1 MQVFQHSKSQGVL
14 AARMQL
20 PATLLSY
27 NGTGEK
33 LAAAGE
39 DQSILLINIKT
50 TDGNLKVPPPPLP
63 LRLETRH
70 HRD

>member
-1 MQVFQHSKSQGVL
+1 
-14 AARMQL
+14 MQL

-50 TDGNLKVPPPPLP
+50 IDGNLKVVLTA
-63 LRLETRH
+63 LC
-70 HRD
+70 